1 MTIVD
6 LWQKFLSNKDM
17 YANVKHNEHYI
28 GVIVDNDHER
38 YKEMKN
44 LFKKVNNE
52 KLHRDY
58 HKLKTRHNKYLRHKG
73 LYKNDDEIQY
83 EKIKTN
89 FEHIDIDNF
98 EEITNVFHDNNVNN
112 NKLLFDHMITLI
124 GEYFSGKKPL
134 TQEILKNY
142 KKRARDNK
150 LVFEPDQKNWN
161 KLYDDFQTRHELM
174 RYFKDH
180 YTYVFIG
187 KDKTFS
193 FEHHGK
199 KDLLL
204 NYCKNNIIYN
214 SYNLNEPPPIKRGLD
229 KLITNDNS
237 SLSSLFDNDFPMLLD
252 HYLDKIEI
260 KKKDRRRIKGKQIEK
275 QLSPNYCKCKTDING
290 TKIANDCK
298 YHHGTTRLVE
308 GFKGNKINETK
319 LKAYYKKKIDVIDNS
334 YKYYD
339 KNTSNIEQDHKSY
352 IKLDEE
358 YNNSKSNNDSLKK
371 NNRLYKQM
379 IQDNILISNRNT
391 LIRYLVIIILIFS
404 ILLIMKYINII

>member
-1 MTIVD
+1 MTIVN

-44 LFKKVNNE
+44 VFKKVNNE
-52 KLHRDY
+52 KLHRHY
-58 HKLKTRHNKYLRHKG
+58 HRLKTRHNKYLTKHKFFD
-73 LYKNDDEIQY
+73 KNDDEIQY

-98 EEITNVFHDNNVNN
+98 EEITNVFHDHNVNN
-112 NKLLFDHMITLI
+112 NKLFFDHMITLI
-124 GEYFSGKKPL
+124 SEHFSGKPF
-134 TQEILKNY
+134 TPDILKNY

-174 RYFKDH
+174 KYFKHH

-187 KDKTFS
+187 KDKTFA

-199 KDLLL
+199 KDLPKR
-204 NYCKNNIIYN
+204 YCKNNIIYN
-214 SYNLNEPPPIKRGLD
+214 SFNLNDSITTKSD
-229 KLITNDNS
+229 NFITNDNS
-237 SLSSLFDNDFPMLLD
+237 SLASLFDNDFPMLLD
-252 HYLDKIEI
+252 HYLHKIGL
-260 KKKDRRRIKGKQIEK
+260 KKDNTYRIKGTEIERH
-275 QLSPNYCKCKTDING
+275 LSPNYCKCKTDTNG
-290 TKIANDCK
+290 IKITSDCK
-298 YHHGTTRLVE
+298 YRYGTTRLVE
-308 GFKGNKINETK
+308 SFKGNKINETK
-319 LKAYYKKKIDVIDNS
+319 LKAYYNKEINVIGNS
-334 YKYYD
+334 NSIY
-339 KNTSNIEQDHKSY
+339 NNNISNINQDHKSY
-352 IKLDEE
+352 IELDEE
-358 YNNSKSNNDSLKK
+358 YNNSKGKKDKLKDSD
-371 NNRLYKQM
+371 RLYKQM